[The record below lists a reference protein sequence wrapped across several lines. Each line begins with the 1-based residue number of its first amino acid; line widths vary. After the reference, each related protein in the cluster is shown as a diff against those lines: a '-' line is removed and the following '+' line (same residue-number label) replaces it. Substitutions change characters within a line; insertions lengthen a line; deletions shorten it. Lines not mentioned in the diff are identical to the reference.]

1 MIKSG
6 KNVVFPIILCIVFTV
21 FTGFTGKPG
30 EAWAAGQNL
39 LAGGAGVAATGE
51 LLYKLKEKMGN
62 VSNDQEFRAVVDDF
76 NSLPGPNAAA
86 ARVLLDYLRYK
97 NANDAWNVK
106 DTLVKLMTEEQVAQL
121 AKDISAYHE
130 ANSDRYLV
138 PVLAVRTN
146 NPNDLTNALLSLQNS
161 YFSGKYLQLI
171 TQTWPRIF
179 ADPTGAVQWLDETYV
194 KLGNPKARQSLVQAV
209 GTVAQKQPS
218 GGSGRSALV
227 GWLWRAQEKELD
239 QVYRCSQLFTLYQL
253 GETRALETI
262 DSLYSSLTSARE
274 RAGLIRKI
282 AGFTRQQLKE
292 AGKDGLLDWLWKTA
306 KTDVSPYCRQECLA
320 TLYTDLGQEK
330 ALERFIQDTEQNGV
344 ATLIQVDNVFS
355 INGPDWRLLRD
366 AAQKYPQ
373 SYLGRGIKAYEAV
386 RGQSYFEIDRPE
398 EQFKPVWVPPYGDE
412 EYSPD

>member
-282 AGFTRQQLKE
+282 AGFTRQQDVLLSILRGGGLTALLVTHNIEE
-292 AGKDGLLDWLWKTA
+292 AAYLGQQIIVFSPHPGYVHKIFENPGACSPGYRKTA
-306 KTDVSPYCRQECLA
+306 EFFRLCMELRKTLEFGRERN
-320 TLYTDLGQEK
+320 TL
-330 ALERFIQDTEQNGV
+330 EQAG
-344 ATLIQVDNVFS
+344 
-355 INGPDWRLLRD
+355 
-366 AAQKYPQ
+366 
-373 SYLGRGIKAYEAV
+373 
-386 RGQSYFEIDRPE
+386 
-398 EQFKPVWVPPYGDE
+398 
-412 EYSPD
+412 